1 MLDPMAAY
9 SAIYAW
15 LAENHLRLVR
25 LLFLVVGIGLALNTI
40 WRLWRDA
47 ILRRLGKSTEGR
59 IVRVSTNSD
68 SYDTALLRFA
78 DGDESTHEFDSEL
91 PHAGEPIGTTVEV
104 RCDPRN
110 PHRAHVTGRPVG
122 RILLYAST
130 LIVAAGF
137 VFISMVLG
145 H

>member
-1 MLDPMAAY
+1 MLDLVTAY

-15 LAENHLRLVR
+15 LAEDLRLVR
-25 LLFLVVGIGLALNTI
+25 LLFLVVGIGLASNTI

-47 ILRRLGKSTEGR
+47 VLRRLGKSTEGR
-59 IVRVSTNSD
+59 IVRVSTGD
-68 SYDTALLRFA
+68 SYDTAIIRYT
-78 DGDESTHEFDSEL
+78 DGEGRTHQFDSEL
-91 PHAGEPIGTTVEV
+91 PHAVEPIGAIVEV
-104 RCDPRN
+104 RYDPRN
-110 PHRAHVTGRPVG
+110 PHRAHVAGRPLG

-137 VFISMVLG
+137 VFLSMVLS